1 MPRPDL
7 EALGVKYRRIPVL
20 SIGKDVYCDTRL
32 IIKKLEEQFPD
43 GRLGAT
49 DGEGQALENLLET
62 WSTDGGLFLNAVL
75 LMPLD
80 LPSLRDP
87 AFLKD
92 RSTFLTGPKWKMED
106 MPSLRG
112 EAMVQV
118 KRAFDFLE
126 STLLADG
133 RDWLRK
139 TEKPTLADIHGMSLI
154 CSLFLLACPG
164 HVVGCL
170 EMVSMDSIGR
180 LTFSLALFFFF
191 FPYLA
196 IWALDWVLDMGSLE
210 DSIIS
215 EASHPKV
222 FAWITRFRQALSHA
236 KGKMEEMLVSG
247 SEVLDGLQHESFA
260 QIDAEFDDSDP
271 LGLEKGEEVLVWPTD
286 SGSTHQD
293 AGALIGLN
301 SKEIVLQRKTA
312 DSRFD
317 IRIHFPRLNF
327 KVVSAAHVQQT
338 KL

>member
-7 EALGVKYRRIPVL
+7 ETLGVQYRRIPVL

-154 CSLFLLACPG
+154 CSLVLLDGFNWEADIP
-164 HVVGCL
+164 L
-170 EMVSMDSIGR
+170 R
-180 LTFSLALFFFF
+180 YFS
-191 FPYLA
+191 YLA
-196 IWALDWVLDMGSLE
+196 IWPLDWVLDMGSLE
-210 DSIIS
+210 DSIVT

-222 FAWITRFRQALSHA
+222 FAWIARFRQALSHA
-236 KGKMEEMLVSG
+236 KGRLEEMLVSG

-260 QIDAEFDDSDP
+260 QSDAEFDDSDP

-293 AGALIGLN
+293 AGTLIGLN

-312 DSRFD
+312 DNRFD

>member
-1 MPRPDL
+1 MSSEVKPVLFHYFLSPYARRVSWYLTLRGIQHKQCLQPLIMPRPDL
-7 EALGVKYRRIPVL
+7 ETLGVQYRRIPVL

-139 TEKPTLADIHGMSLI
+139 TEKPTLADIH
-154 CSLFLLACPG
+154 
-164 HVVGCL
+164 
-170 EMVSMDSIGR
+170 
-180 LTFSLALFFFF
+180 
-191 FPYLA
+191 A
-196 IWALDWVLDMGSLE
+196 IWPLDWVLDMGSLE
-210 DSIIS
+210 DSIVT

-222 FAWITRFRQALSHA
+222 FAWIARFRQALSHA
-236 KGKMEEMLVSG
+236 KGRLEEMLVSG

-260 QIDAEFDDSDP
+260 QSDAEFDDSDP

-293 AGALIGLN
+293 AGTLIGLN

-312 DSRFD
+312 DNRFD